1 MNITNKTI
9 LITGGGSGIGY
20 ETAKLLSEQGNK
32 IIIVGR
38 TADKLKKAAASLK
51 NTVAIPCDISS
62 VEDVDKLVTEINGHY
77 PELSVLIN
85 NAGKA
90 FVYTHSETAG
100 AEEKARQEMETN
112 YFSLIRLTE
121 KLLPLLKKQ
130 PEAAIVNVTSIV
142 AFSPVA
148 VIPTYS
154 DSKAAVHSYTL
165 SLRHALIQDTNIKV
179 YELMPPTVNTEFSK
193 EIGGEEHGMPASEV
207 AEGLIEGIAKDQ
219 YEIGVGITVGFR
231 DQFFNNEEKAFQVIN
246 QR

>member
-1 MNITNKTI
+1 MNITDKTI

-20 ETAKLLSEQGNK
+20 ETAKLLSEKGNR

-38 TADKLKKAAASLK
+38 TTDKLQKAAASLN
-51 NTVAIPCDISS
+51 NTQAITCDINSE
-62 VEDVDKLVTEINGHY
+62 EDVNKLVDEINSSY
-77 PELSVLIN
+77 PDLSMLIN

-100 AEEKARQEMETN
+100 AVEKARQEMETN

-121 KLLPLLKKQ
+121 KLLPVLKKQ
-130 PEAAIVNVTSIV
+130 REAAVVNVTSIV

-165 SLRHALIQDTNIKV
+165 ALRHTLAQDTTIKV
-179 YELMPPTVNTEFSK
+179 FELMPPTVNTEFSR
-193 EIGGEEHGMPASEV
+193 EIGGQQHGIPASEV
-207 AEGLIEGIAKDQ
+207 AKGLIEGIEQNQ

-231 DQFFNNEEKAFQVIN
+231 NQFFINEEEAFQAIN